1 MKAQTLRHE
10 KEAVHGGSHLLSQ
23 HWKAEV
29 VELLQVQSHPELQC
43 ETFLFGKKVSRGNIL
58 LYLSLWEVKAAGSGV

>member
-43 ETFLFGKKVSRGNIL
+43 ETFLISILEKKSVVVTFSCISAFGR
-58 LYLSLWEVKAAGSGV
+58 